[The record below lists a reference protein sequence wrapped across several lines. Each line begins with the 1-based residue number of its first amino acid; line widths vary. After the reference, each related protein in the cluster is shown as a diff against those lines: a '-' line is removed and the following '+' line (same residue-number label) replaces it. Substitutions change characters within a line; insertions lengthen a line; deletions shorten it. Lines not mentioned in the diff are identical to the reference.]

1 MDQLTRDDIEAFKS
15 EAQSGMEAMDR
26 RDFAK
31 AHRVFSSLIDV
42 CGPLGLPSAYL
53 HCMQS
58 LVEQELGNVERAY
71 AEAVEAVR
79 LDPIHPSC
87 VSRFTEAAAQVRR
100 ELERLSQDG
109 DEALAER
116 LYTALLGA
124 AEADAGSHVA
134 MARVTLRKG
143 ELDRALTLLEATT
156 LLAPARAEAWEL
168 MCELGE
174 RRGDAALVARAKE
187 QLERIARCGA
197 PYGVPS
203 PDAVS

>member
-1 MDQLTRDDIEAFKS
+1 MDLLTRTDIEALKS
-15 EAQSGMEAMDR
+15 EAQAGVEAFDR

-31 AHRVFSSLIDV
+31 AHDVFTGLLEVSASLGV
-42 CGPLGLPSAYL
+42 ASAYL
-53 HCMQS
+53 HGMQS
-58 LVEQELGNVERAY
+58 LVEQELGHLERAY

-87 VSRFTEAAAQVRR
+87 VSRFADAAAAVRL
-100 ELERLSQDG
+100 ELERLSRDG

-116 LYTALLGA
+116 LYAALLGA

-134 MARVTLRKG
+134 MARVALRRG
-143 ELDRALTLLEATT
+143 ELDRALTLLEATA
-156 LLAPARAEAWEL
+156 LLAPARADAWEVL
-168 MCELGE
+168 CALGE
-174 RRGDAALVARAKE
+174 RRGDAALVSRARE
-187 QLERIARCGA
+187 QLDLLTRRGA